1 MSDWICKLCLC
12 EDNLAWTLW
21 AGTFL
26 RESNDVGEGNDVLNV
41 NLRDVNSHGKESR
54 DELMFRSSCLNG
66 RVLDFVLVALPLALV
81 DRDLAAFDF
90 HYVCAVIRADKN
102 CINLAVETLVGDV
115 DGWNHYPGFVKVL
128 EKALDDDRLRMFE
141 D

>member
-1 MSDWICKLCLC
+1 
-12 EDNLAWTLW
+12 
-21 AGTFL
+21 
-26 RESNDVGEGNDVLNV
+26 
-41 NLRDVNSHGKESR
+41 
-54 DELMFRSSCLNG
+54 MFRSSCLNG

-102 CINLAVETLVGDV
+102 CVNLAVETLVGDV

-141 D
+141 DRNIEVRREELRHGIIVLPFYLVARGNPGAILAVHLLYTVM